1 MNELLG
7 FRRASICGVFLSLA
21 GASGLALMLQSPQ
34 EPKLKEAPLGSR
46 VTLDPEATLF
56 GISIAAL
63 GDVDGDGEEE
73 VAIGAPVAWA
83 EKGRPGAVLIVGV
96 KSQRVLR
103 VLYGPDDG
111 SFFGKSI
118 CALRLNPKSK
128 SAMLGV
134 DLFGVFDPATGAATL
149 SIPGEKIRGVQNDL
163 DGDGLC
169 EVVANQ
175 TISSRTGKVI
185 EGSPQMQGAR
195 LLSID
200 IDGDG
205 FWDVLHAPKRLDHGV
220 AFSSGITGKEL
231 RRLVLPTTFSDEFD
245 GFSAVSAQMDLD
257 GHRDLVMTLP
267 DFESH
272 SSQLLVCSGPMLDQR
287 RSIRVAVS
295 QVTLDSVF
303 LPERYCRPL
312 YNCGDLNADG
322 VDDILAAAV
331 DWHDLTL
338 TCYSGVDGSAYWKSE
353 KAVEEHF
360 SSVVSTSDLDGDGV
374 PEILSGAVLYLRDGP
389 QFGLDGCVHILSG
402 KTGAKLKDIEERKFP
417 QISFRRR

>member
-1 MNELLG
+1 MNELFG
-7 FRRASICGVFLSLA
+7 FQRASICGVFLSLA
-21 GASGLALMLQSPQ
+21 GASGLALILQSPQ

-63 GDVDGDGEEE
+63 GDVDGDGEED

-96 KSQRVLR
+96 KSQKVLR
-103 VLYGPDDG
+103 VLYGPEDG

-118 CALRLNPKSK
+118 HALRLNPKSK

-134 DLFGVFDPATGAATL
+134 DLFGVFDPATGTATL

-185 EGSPQMQGAR
+185 EDSPQMQGAR

-205 FWDVLHAPKRLDHGV
+205 FWDVLHAPKRLDRDVG
-220 AFSSGITGKEL
+220 FSSGINGKEL
-231 RRLVLPTTFSDEFD
+231 RRLALPAKFMNYGRWSSAIAAHMDKD
-245 GFSAVSAQMDLD
+245 GK
-257 GHRDLVMTLP
+257 RDLVMALP
-267 DFESH
+267 DENAR
-272 SSQLLVCSGPMLDQR
+272 SSQILVYSGPKLEQR
-287 RSIRVAVS
+287 RSIVIEPSRDTDKFFEEA
-295 QVTLDSVF
+295 
-303 LPERYCRPL
+303 YCRQL
-312 YNCGDLNADG
+312 YNGGDLTADG
-322 VDDILAAAV
+322 IDDILEVAL
-331 DWHDLTL
+331 DWFDLQL
-338 TCYSGVDGSAYWKSE
+338 ICYSGADGSVAWNSE
-353 KAVEEHF
+353 KGTVEEEQ
-360 SSVVSTSDLDGDGV
+360 SSIASTGDINGDGV
-374 PEILSGAVLYLRDGP
+374 CEILSGAVLYLPDGP

-417 QISFRRR
+417 QIAFRRR